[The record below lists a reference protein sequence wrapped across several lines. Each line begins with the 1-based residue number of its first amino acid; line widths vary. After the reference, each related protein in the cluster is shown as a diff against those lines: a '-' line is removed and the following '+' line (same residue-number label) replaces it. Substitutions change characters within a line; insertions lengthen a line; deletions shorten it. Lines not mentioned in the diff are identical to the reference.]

1 MNKIFK
7 IMWNQQIQAFVVTS
21 ELSRTKGNTSSI
33 TKQHTK
39 KLHNITLV
47 LLSTLGL
54 ITTNSA
60 VAVDNTAGAGTAS
73 TSIAVGPTSNTTD
86 AQNAIAIGTDAKV
99 NQTTGTSAANAISI
113 GNNAS
118 VNIYQSAY
126 DAARRSRKAR
136 YTGMGSIAAGSN
148 ATVYGSHSIAAGEN
162 ATASGWKTTAIGA
175 YSNAEGDGS
184 IAIGDT
190 ANTEGNNN
198 IAFGTGTKNQSG
210 TYYGS
215 AQSGNATAIGNSATT
230 ISAAALAVGN
240 GASATGLKSIAIGN
254 DARTL
259 DVLNAGTTVPAITS
273 TVNTL
278 RSQYT
283 PAGKTMVFISEDLA
297 NDATSTIAIGD
308 ESRAVGWGSTALGT
322 KAYALN
328 DRTTSLGDDSKALG
342 YASSSLGTGAYTFG
356 QYSAAIGTRAEA
368 IGDRAIAVGTATSA
382 TGNGSFVAGYGAA
395 ASGENAIAIGS
406 TSKTKSSK
414 AWYTTGGGSKFNA
427 AEHDVW
433 NASGDNSIAFG
444 TDTQATKTHS
454 IAVGTNATTTS
465 QAGIA
470 IGADAISNIDGA
482 VALGNQSTTT
492 AGVNT
497 NSATVGSLTYSG
509 FAGSTASSVVSVGS
523 SSYQRQIQNVAAGQI
538 NNLSTDA
545 INGSQLYAVIAT
557 LGNVTTSLVKVLG
570 GDAAISNDGTIS
582 MTNIGDTSE
591 NTIHDAIKKSGGNS
605 NQTPVVKAGKNI
617 TVAQSGNT
625 YAVATTDD
633 MTVNSITAG
642 DTVINNNGLTINGG
656 PSVTKDGI
664 TAGDT
669 VINNNGLTINGGP
682 SVTKDGINAGNK
694 RITNV
699 APGVN
704 GTDAVNVN
712 QLNEVRQDVNGL
724 KSHVHKMDRKL
735 RAGIA
740 GALASGG
747 LYHATMPGKSMVAAG
762 AGTYRGESAIAVGYS
777 RLSDNGKLGV
787 KFSVNSDT
795 RGDTGA
801 AASVGYQW

>member
-126 DAARRSRKAR
+126 DAASRSRKAQ
-136 YTGMGSIAAGSN
+136 YTGVGSIALGTN
-148 ATVYGSHSIAAGEN
+148 ASIYGSHNIAVG
-162 ATASGWKTTAIGA
+162 TST
-175 YSNAEGDGS
+175 
-184 IAIGDT
+184 
-190 ANTEGNNN
+190 NTEGNNN

-259 DVLNAGTTVPAITS
+259 DVTNAGSTMPVITS

-395 ASGENAIAIGS
+395 ASGKNAIAIGS
-406 TSKTKSSK
+406 MTTSSK

-492 AGVNT
+492 SGVNT

-664 TAGDT
+664 
-669 VINNNGLTINGGP
+669 
-682 SVTKDGINAGNK
+682 NAGNK

-740 GALASGG
+740 GALASGD
-747 LYHATMPGKSMVAAG
+747 LYHATMPGKSMVAVG

>member
-86 AQNAIAIGTDAKV
+86 AQNAIAIGSDAKV

-126 DAARRSRKAR
+126 DAASRSRKAR
-136 YTGMGSIAAGSN
+136 YTGVGSIAAGSN

-184 IAIGDT
+184 
-190 ANTEGNNN
+190 

-259 DVLNAGTTVPAITS
+259 DVTNAGSTMPVITS

-444 TDTQATKTHS
+444 TDTQATQTHS

-497 NSATVGSLTYSG
+497 NSATVGPLTYSG

-605 NQTPVVKAGKNI
+605 NQTPTSSTVVKAGKNI

-633 MTVNSITAG
+633 MTVNS
-642 DTVINNNGLTINGG
+642 
-656 PSVTKDGI
+656 I

-724 KSHVHKMDRKL
+724 KSHVHKMDRNL

-740 GALASGG
+740 GALASGD
-747 LYHATMPGKSMVAAG
+747 LYHATMPGKSMVAVG

-787 KFSVNSDT
+787 KFSVNSNT

>member
-126 DAARRSRKAR
+126 DAASRSRKAR

-190 ANTEGNNN
+190 AKSL
-198 IAFGTGTKNQSG
+198 AG

-259 DVLNAGTTVPAITS
+259 DVTNAGSTMPVITS

-444 TDTQATKTHS
+444 TDTQATQTHS

-557 LGNVTTSLVKVLG
+557 LDNVTTSLVKVLG

-664 TAGDT
+664 
-669 VINNNGLTINGGP
+669 
-682 SVTKDGINAGNK
+682 NAGNK

-699 APGVN
+699 ALGVN

-724 KSHVHKMDRKL
+724 KSHVHKMDRNL

-747 LYHATMPGKSMVAAG
+747 LYHATMPGKSMVAVG

-787 KFSVNSDT
+787 KFSVNSNT

>member
-126 DAARRSRKAR
+126 DAASRSRKAR

-190 ANTEGNNN
+190 AKSL
-198 IAFGTGTKNQSG
+198 AG

-259 DVLNAGTTVPAITS
+259 DVTNAGSTMPVITS

-444 TDTQATKTHS
+444 TDTQATQTHS

-557 LGNVTTSLVKVLG
+557 LDNVTTSLVKVLG

-664 TAGDT
+664 
-669 VINNNGLTINGGP
+669 
-682 SVTKDGINAGNK
+682 NAGNK

-699 APGVN
+699 ALGVN

-724 KSHVHKMDRKL
+724 KSHVHKMDRNL

-740 GALASGG
+740 GALASGD
-747 LYHATMPGKSMVAAG
+747 LYHATMPGKSMVAVG

-787 KFSVNSDT
+787 KFSVNSNT

>member
-86 AQNAIAIGTDAKV
+86 AQNAIAIGSDAKV
-99 NQTTGTSAANAISI
+99 NQATGTNAANAIAI
-113 GNNAS
+113 GKNAS

-126 DAARRSRKAR
+126 DAAVQANLSKNKIAQ
-136 YTGMGSIAAGSN
+136 YTGVGSIALGTN
-148 ATVYGSHSIAAGEN
+148 ASIYGSHNIAVG
-162 ATASGWKTTAIGA
+162 TST
-175 YSNAEGDGS
+175 
-184 IAIGDT
+184 
-190 ANTEGNNN
+190 NTEGNNN

-215 AQSGNATAIGNSATT
+215 ARSGNATAIGNSATT

-259 DVLNAGTTVPAITS
+259 DVTNAGSTMPVITS

-444 TDTQATKTHS
+444 TDTQATQTHS

-497 NSATVGSLTYSG
+497 NSATVGPLTYSG

-664 TAGDT
+664 
-669 VINNNGLTINGGP
+669 
-682 SVTKDGINAGNK
+682 NAGNK

-724 KSHVHKMDRKL
+724 KSHVHKMDRNL

-740 GALASGG
+740 GALASGD
-747 LYHATMPGKSMVAAG
+747 LYHATMPGKSMVAVG

-787 KFSVNSDT
+787 KFSVNSNT